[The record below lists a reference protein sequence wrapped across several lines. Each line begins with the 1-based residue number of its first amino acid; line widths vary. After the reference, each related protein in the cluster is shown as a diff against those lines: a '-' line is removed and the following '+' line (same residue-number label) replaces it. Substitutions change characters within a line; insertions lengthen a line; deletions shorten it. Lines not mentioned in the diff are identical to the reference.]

1 MPENVGVDELIA
13 DQLGAGEGMVSKAEE
28 GVGRIS
34 CSASSHNHN
43 NTTTLCGILS
53 NY

>member
-34 CSASSHNHN
+34 CSASSHITIPPHY
-43 NTTTLCGILS
+43 TVF
-53 NY
+53 